1 MDRRNPLPLQ
11 TTNLPSVS
19 ENGSNTMES
28 PARGREM
35 RSFLQA
41 KLRHPLVHTWE
52 FWHEK
57 PAVGGNVTSPS
68 TNPSGPGFNP
78 TPQSEEQFAP
88 RLTHMLSISDIRGFW
103 SLYNNFDF
111 AALPQR
117 SSVHLFH
124 ATVKPLWEDPR
135 NVRGGAWTFRVPKA
149 AATDF
154 WREIC
159 CLAIG
164 ETLQEAIKTDRT
176 TFKDDICGVSFRPRF
191 ASVLVTIW
199 NRDGDHTEGVQRLA
213 ETVLRSMP
221 DHLRPKEGSYYY
233 KKHSEHE
240 GFDAGAA
247 KKNEELKKT
256 QPEKEASRVKHE
268 RVKSKE
274 QMDEEVQNIAK
285 IIRESHITET
295 STPVD
300 GPTDGT
306 EKPEGETKNEDKVEG
321 AGTAA

>member
-1 MDRRNPLPLQ
+1 MEGRPRLALG
-11 TTNLPSVS
+11 TTNLPAVS
-19 ENGSNTMES
+19 ENGSNTVES

-57 PAVGGNVTSPS
+57 PAAAGSVTSPS
-68 TNPSGPGFNP
+68 MHPVGPSFTPA
-78 TPQSEEQFAP
+78 PQSEEQFSP
-88 RLTHMLSISDIRGFW
+88 RLTNMLSISDIRGFW

-124 ATVKPLWEDPR
+124 ATIKPLWEDPR

-154 WREIC
+154 WREVC

-164 ETLQEAIKTDRT
+164 EALQEAVKSDRT

-191 ASVLVTIW
+191 ASVLITIW
-199 NRDGDHTEGVQRLA
+199 NRDGDHSEGIERIA
-213 ETVLRSMP
+213 ETVVRSMP

-240 GFDAGAA
+240 GFDASAA
-247 KKNEELKKT
+247 KKNEESKKSKADSEP
-256 QPEKEASRVKHE
+256 QRAKHE
-268 RVKSKE
+268 RIKSKE
-274 QMDEEVQNIAK
+274 QMDEEVQKISRLIQESDITDASAEASVPNIHLPGQQDGAVQ
-285 IIRESHITET
+285 SATE
-295 STPVD
+295 
-300 GPTDGT
+300 GT
-306 EKPEGETKNEDKVEG
+306 TV
-321 AGTAA
+321 